1 MGSPGAVPFYIYNRG
16 KGSPGAG
23 WRSSFFYSLLFFC
36 TGTFLL
42 HTPTASTRLDYRP
55 QDTCSSS
62 SLDTP
67 SLDTTSLLALL
78 LPPSLPHTTL
88 HCTPSLSLCRTALTL
103 LGLGPTPHR
112 HRSALR
118 SCLGCNKSK
127 RWVFVCWGNNKQQSV
142 AYTNHTHTA

>member
-1 MGSPGAVPFYIYNRG
+1 MGREALVLAGALPFFI
-16 KGSPGAG
+16 PC
-23 WRSSFFYSLLFFC
+23 SFFVQALF
-36 TGTFLL
+36 TS
-42 HTPTASTRLDYRP
+42 PTATSRTRLDYTPQDNRP

-67 SLDTTSLLALL
+67 SCS
-78 LPPSLPHTTL
+78 LPPSLPPSLPSCLPHTTTL
-88 HCTPSLSLCRTALTL
+88 HCTPSLSLCRTAHTL

-127 RWVFVCWGNNKQQSV
+127 GWVFVCWGNNKQQSV